1 MNYPQ
6 VRTRIAPSP
15 TGMAHIGTFYQA
27 LFDWAWAKRNG
38 GKFIV
43 RIEDTDRERFV
54 EGAEEAIYQALDWF
68 GMTEDESPRKGGKY
82 GPYRQSERLESYK
95 KYALSLVD
103 KGHAYWCDC
112 SKERL
117 EKVRAEMMAEKKP
130 PMYDHHCRDRN
141 LESGL
146 VLRLKIPANQKIIVK
161 EEIRGE
167 IEFDSNTIDD
177 QVLLKSD
184 GFPTYH
190 LAVVVDDHEM
200 EITDIVRGEEW
211 ISSSPKHKL
220 LYDYLGWEMPRLYHT
235 PIIRNPDKSK
245 MSKRHG
251 HTSVSYYQE
260 SGYLPEAILNYLA
273 LLGWKNP
280 DQKDVFSLDEFIDK
294 FDPKDLNTVGPV
306 FDEKK
311 LEWLSGEYIRQ
322 MDKDE
327 LSNRIQTY
335 AKKYSEKFGSAK
347 LDEEL
352 VKKTIPLIQERVKK
366 LADYYLLCRFFFED
380 VTPPKLSEDAS
391 KWLQATIKKL
401 TIIDEKSWVATRLGE
416 ILIEVCDSQSAKRG
430 DFFAM
435 MRLTITGEKI
445 SPPLNESME
454 ILGKEKCLERLRD
467 ARVQ

>member
-1 MNYPQ
+1 MSISP

-68 GMTEDESPRKGGKY
+68 GMTEDESPRKGGKF
-82 GPYRQSERLESYK
+82 GPYHQSERLETYK

-117 EKVRAEMMAEKKP
+117 EQVRAEMMVAKKP
-130 PMYDHHCRDRN
+130 PMYDHHCRERN
-141 LESGL
+141 LENGL

-200 EITDIVRGEEW
+200 EISDIVRGEEW
-211 ISSSPKHKL
+211 VSSSPKHKL

-251 HTSVSYYQE
+251 HTAVTYYQE

-280 DQKDVFSLDEFIDK
+280 DQKDVFSLKEFVSK
-294 FDPKDLNTVGPV
+294 FDPKDLNTVGPI

-311 LEWLSGEYIRQ
+311 LEWLSGEYMRQ
-322 MDKDE
+322 MDTRE
-327 LSNRIQTY
+327 LRIRIY
-335 AKKYSEKFGSAK
+335 EYWEKYPDKFGTAN

-366 LADYYLLCRFFFED
+366 LSDYYPLCRFFFGE
-380 VTPPKLSEDAS
+380 VTPPLLSVDSLIWLETITEKLNEV
-391 KWLQATIKKL
+391 
-401 TIIDEKSWVATRLGE
+401 DEKSWVANRLGE
-416 ILIEVCDSQSAKRG
+416 IMIEVCDSLAAKRG

-435 MRLTITGEKI
+435 MRSAITGEKI

-454 ILGKEKCLERLRD
+454 ILGKEKCLGRMRKVWL
-467 ARVQ
+467 Q